1 MSEENSKS
9 VEAAVT
15 VAEAPG
21 AAEPVSPSATQAP
34 PQPAVQPA
42 VAAANAAPTASRS
55 ATWQNPWL
63 WVAAGALA
71 LSGWQWIETRLRLAD
86 TQQELAKRLA
96 DSDSASRESRL
107 VAKQSQD
114 QLMALQAKLGALE
127 SKLTDSQSQQAS
139 LENLYQD
146 LARNRD
152 EWALSEIEQSV
163 TLAAQQ
169 LQLAGNVQGA
179 ILALQAADARLSGSA
194 RPQFISLRKS
204 LGRDLDR
211 LKALPQ
217 VDVPSMS
224 LRLENVVAAID
235 TLPLA
240 VDVRPREESRQD
252 PVVPP
257 EASAWQRLAIEMWH
271 EVRGLVRIQRFDR
284 DEPVLLAPGQVF
296 FLRENIKLRL
306 LNARLALL
314 SRDQWTFRNELKVS
328 QVLMERHFDAQNKS
342 VQTALGSLKQLGA
355 SEVAIDLP
363 TLNESLSAIRN
374 FKLARDRD
382 VRDVR
387 DVRDARK

>member
-1 MSEENSKS
+1 MSEDNSKS
-9 VEAAVT
+9 IEAT
-15 VAEAPG
+15 VAGAPEVAG
-21 AAEPVSPSATQAP
+21 SAQ
-34 PQPAVQPA
+34 PQPQSVGTAPVTPRPA
-42 VAAANAAPTASRS
+42 A
-55 ATWQNPWL
+55 WQSPWL
-63 WVAAGALA
+63 WIAVAALA

-86 TQQELAKRLA
+86 TQQELARRLA
-96 DSDSASRESRL
+96 ESDNASRESRL

-114 QLMALQAKLGALE
+114 QLVALQAKFGALE
-127 SKLTDSQSQQAS
+127 SRLMESQSQQAS

-169 LQLAGNVQGA
+169 LQLAGNVHGA

-194 RPQFISLRKS
+194 RPQFIGLRKS

-211 LKALPQ
+211 LKSLPQ

-224 LRLENVVAAID
+224 LRLESVVTAVD

-240 VDVRPREESRQD
+240 VDVRPQETIQPS
-252 PVVPP
+252 PALSA
-257 EASAWQRLAIEMWH
+257 EAPAWQRLAVEMWN
-271 EVRGLVRIQRFDR
+271 ELRGLVRIQRFDR

-314 SRDQWTFRNELKVS
+314 SRDQWTFRNEVKAS
-328 QVLMERHFDAQNKS
+328 QALMERHFDAQNKS
-342 VQTALGSLKQLGA
+342 VQTALNSLKQLGA
-355 SEVAIDLP
+355 AEVTIDLP
-363 TLNESLSAIRN
+363 TLNESLSAIRS
-374 FKLARDRD
+374 FKLARDKD

-387 DVRDARK
+387 DSRK

>member
-1 MSEENSKS
+1 MSEESSKP
-9 VEAAVT
+9 VEQPASQPSSAP
-15 VAEAPG
+15 AE
-21 AAEPVSPSATQAP
+21 SSATSSA
-34 PQPAVQPA
+34 QPA
-42 VAAANAAPTASRS
+42 AAAALHAERVPSKPAA
-55 ATWQNPWL
+55 WQNPWL

-96 DSDSASRESRL
+96 DTDNASRDNRL

-114 QLMALQAKLGALE
+114 QVIALQAKLGALE
-127 SKLTDSQSQQAS
+127 SKLADSQSQQAS

-169 LQLAGNVQGA
+169 LQLAGNVHGA
-179 ILALQAADARLSGSA
+179 VLALQAADSRLSGSS
-194 RPQFISLRKS
+194 RPQFITLRKALS
-204 LGRDLDR
+204 RDLDR
-211 LKALPQ
+211 LRALPQ
-217 VDVPSMS
+217 VDLPGMS

-240 VDVRPREESRQD
+240 VDVRPREETRQKTE
-252 PVVPP
+252 PPP
-257 EASAWQRLAIEMWH
+257 EAGAWQRLALEMWS
-271 EVRGLVRIQRFDR
+271 ELRGMVRIQRFDR

-296 FLRENIKLRL
+296 FLRENLKLRL

-314 SRDQWTFRNELKVS
+314 SRDQWTFRNELKAS
-328 QVLMERHFDAQNKS
+328 QVLMERYFDARNPS
-342 VQTALGSLKQLGA
+342 VQTALGGLKQLGA
-355 SEVAIDLP
+355 AELNIDLP

-374 FKLARDRD
+374 FKSSREKEGR
-382 VRDVR
+382 R
-387 DVRDARK
+387 